1 MDNMKLSKSL
11 GVFECEIL
19 DVLVRMAKTTEESKS
34 VNCGGC
40 GFNTCEQMVVA
51 IILGMRTTEDCVCS
65 PSVKQEIMPL
75 LCQTNEDMLDSMNAL
90 LALIDLKENESLQLM
105 ESLTKV
111 LSELSVSRKRI
122 NTAIHFFTS

>member
-11 GVFECEIL
+11 GVLECEIS
-19 DVLVRMAKTTEESKS
+19 DVLVRMAKITEESQS

-51 IILGMRTTEDCVCS
+51 IILDMRTTEDCVCS

-75 LCQTNEDMLDSMNAL
+75 LCQSNEDMLDSMNDL

-105 ESLTKV
+105 ESLTKI
-111 LSELSVSRKRI
+111 LSELNVSRKRV
-122 NTAIHFFTS
+122 NAAIHFLTS

>member
-11 GVFECEIL
+11 GVFECEIS

-40 GFNTCEQMVVA
+40 GFKTCEQMVVA

-65 PSVKQEIMPL
+65 PSLKQEIMPL

-105 ESLTKV
+105 ESLTKI

-122 NTAIHFFTS
+122 NTAIHFLTS